1 MWLRGEKL
9 TVIRNIRESK
19 GLTIQELSEAS
30 EIPVKTLYHIETGT
44 KGVIENRAK
53 LLANIFNE
61 PIENL
66 FCYVLSSKIR
76 MKQISLTR

>member
-1 MWLRGEKL
+1 M

-53 LLANIFNE
+53 L
-61 PIENL
+61 
-66 FCYVLSSKIR
+66 
-76 MKQISLTR
+76 

>member
-1 MWLRGEKL
+1 MIKGGEKL

-53 LLANIFNE
+53 VLADIFNE
-61 PIENL
+61 PIEKL
-66 FCYVLSSKIR
+66 FFATYYRARLE
-76 MKQISLTR
+76 

>member
-1 MWLRGEKL
+1 M
-9 TVIRNIRESK
+9 TVIRNVRESK

-53 LLANIFNE
+53 ILADIFNE
-61 PIENL
+61 PIEKL
-66 FCYVLSSKIR
+66 FFATYYRARLE
-76 MKQISLTR
+76 

>member
-1 MWLRGEKL
+1 M

-19 GLTIQELSEAS
+19 GLTIQELAEAS

-53 LLANIFNE
+53 VLADIFNE
-61 PIENL
+61 PIEKL
-66 FCYVLSSKIR
+66 FFATYYRARLE
-76 MKQISLTR
+76 

>member
-1 MWLRGEKL
+1 M

-66 FCYVLSSKIR
+66 FFCYVLSSKIR

>member
-1 MWLRGEKL
+1 M
-9 TVIRNIRESK
+9 
-19 GLTIQELSEAS
+19 
-30 EIPVKTLYHIETGT
+30 KTLYHIETGT

-66 FCYVLSSKIR
+66 FFATYYRARLE
-76 MKQISLTR
+76 

>member
-1 MWLRGEKL
+1 M

-44 KGVIENRAK
+44 KGVIEKLFFATYYRAR
-53 LLANIFNE
+53 LE
-61 PIENL
+61 
-66 FCYVLSSKIR
+66 
-76 MKQISLTR
+76 